1 MAFFQDGR
9 LAGGGSKAGIGGRT
23 IITALSQ
30 NLGIPLVEAER
41 LLREVDLSLDY
52 VDEYCKVSRSTGY
65 VEIELNEVQ
74 SIMLNYVEYFYK
86 LILEWL
92 RRMYQTKRKVLLP
105 PRGII
110 LTGGMANLKGI
121 ISERV
126 TKYMGNKLG
135 IQLPIS
141 IGKIIPIEGVSEE
154 YLTPPYATLLGMLVT
169 TNYYKVEVAPSGGIF
184 SRIARWLFG

>member
-1 MAFFQDGR
+1 
-9 LAGGGSKAGIGGRT
+9 
-23 IITALSQ
+23 
-30 NLGIPLVEAER
+30 
-41 LLREVDLSLDY
+41 
-52 VDEYCKVSRSTGY
+52 SRSTGY

-86 LILEWL
+86 LIIEWL

-126 TKYMGNKLG
+126 IKHMEDKMG

-141 IGKIIPIEGVSEE
+141 IGEITPVEGVSEE

-169 TNYYKVEVAPSGGIF
+169 TNYQKVEDA
-184 SRIARWLFG
+184 